1 MRLYDSL
8 NPKGSLV
15 TLSLPNPFLRVISI
29 FVPVFSQPIWP
40 PVKVLITGAILA
52 PGTRT
57 VACALRLMGHKKKE
71 TTLKSIH
78 LTKTNLRA
86 EMVQTAL

>member
-1 MRLYDSL
+1 M
-8 NPKGSLV
+8 
-15 TLSLPNPFLRVISI
+15 LSLPNPFLRVISI

-40 PVKVLITGAILA
+40 LGKILITAAILA

-57 VACALRLMGHKKKE
+57 VASVLRLMRHKKKE

-86 EMVQTAL
+86 EMVHTAL